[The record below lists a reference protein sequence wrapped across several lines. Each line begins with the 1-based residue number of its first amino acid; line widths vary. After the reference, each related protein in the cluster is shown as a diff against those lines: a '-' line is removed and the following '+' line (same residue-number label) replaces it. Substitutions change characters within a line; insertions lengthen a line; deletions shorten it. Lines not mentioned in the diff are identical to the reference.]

1 MFQRIKD
8 LWLELRIYRAFRNKH
23 YAQMA
28 VLIAQRSAEQIGRME
43 RQQGLI

>member
-1 MFQRIKD
+1 MIQRIKD

-28 VLIAQRSAEQIGRME
+28 VLIAKRSHEQVARM
-43 RQQGLI
+43 RGLIG